1 MAQTGQ
7 VVPFGTTGQD
17 SILAP
22 HPAADAS
29 AAAKRPAPC
38 MAIHIKNRLQA
49 ADDIFATG
57 RIKAVNETP
66 VHLSDEGNV
75 H

>member
-1 MAQTGQ
+1 
-7 VVPFGTTGQD
+7 
-17 SILAP
+17 
-22 HPAADAS
+22 
-29 AAAKRPAPC
+29 
-38 MAIHIKNRLQA
+38 MAIHIKDGLRA
-49 ADDIFATG
+49 ADEIFATG